1 MPAAPAPAEKGGQP
15 VAPPPQR
22 PLHPRGR
29 RATGGAVWREE
40 CHKQPDPPH
49 CQTSQLQESSRGI
62 SKPASSYS
70 LPFLLRCA
78 VVDRT
83 AAPPLA
89 LGRETLWRR
98 RWGWPAS
105 TAAGRFSDSPRRH
118 EPVARFREPTQCAEE
133 SSGPWPDASARK

>member
-1 MPAAPAPAEKGGQP
+1 MPAALAPAEKGGQP

-22 PLHPRGR
+22 PLPRDR

-40 CHKQPDPPH
+40 CRKQPGLPH
-49 CQTSQLQESSRGI
+49 CQTNQLQESSRGI
-62 SKPASSYS
+62 SKLASSYS

-89 LGRETLWRR
+89 LGRETR
-98 RWGWPAS
+98 G
-105 TAAGRFSDSPRRH
+105 AGVGVGLLP
-118 EPVARFREPTQCAEE
+118 PPL
-133 SSGPWPDASARK
+133 G